1 MIERKIIIGLITS
14 TEYASRLK
22 NAWNIKFIQSDM
34 AKKLSMWTWEYFDR
48 YGKAPGTDIEAIYY
62 SKLKTERNLTPEVA
76 EEIEHDILPNLSEEY
91 EGEGIN
97 VDYLYEETLKYF
109 NEQNLSLHLDA
120 AQLFIKAGNL
130 SEAENTFFN
139 YKPLRVSMTEIDNF
153 ILTSAQIRRKQRKRP
168 KMLMRPWLREGEIY
182 IIYGNYGSGKS
193 LLSTLIAYVLGLEK
207 YDRRDSEIGPWQVK
221 SPTGTLYIDGEL
233 GEVQMEE
240 RVRGYSWIGRQGA
253 PHRMKILSIPEYQ
266 ESTEDTFLLSERRN
280 QLKIIR
286 WLRDHPEYKLVVL
299 DSISTLFGL
308 EDENSNSEW
317 NNKIN
322 PLLRDLRA
330 LKVACLLLHHM
341 GKDDKRG
348 LRGASAMG
356 AMAQDI
362 YKLVNHKDKDIDDG
376 EAWFWIM
383 KDKQRAG
390 GNRFQSFALHFY
402 QDDDGSTMWEVTR

>member
-22 NAWNIKFIQSDM
+22 NVWNIKFIQSDM
-34 AKKLSMWTWEYFDR
+34 AKKLSMWTWEYFDK

-193 LLSTLIAYVLGLEK
+193 LLSMLVAYVLGLEK

-322 PLLRDLRA
+322 PLLRDLREI
-330 LKVACLLLHHM
+330 
-341 GKDDKRG
+341 GR
-348 LRGASAMG
+348 ASCRER
-356 AMAQDI
+356 
-362 YKLVNHKDKDIDDG
+362 V
-376 EAWFWIM
+376 
-383 KDKQRAG
+383 
-390 GNRFQSFALHFY
+390 
-402 QDDDGSTMWEVTR
+402 